1 MEVLNVCEEVLKW
14 LDFNVEVE
22 KLEYESK
29 LKMVQDMCSLMMI
42 KFYGYQKGVESI
54 GGGFKVEEVD

>member
-1 MEVLNVCEEVLKW
+1 MEVLNVCEEVFKW

-42 KFYGYQKGVESI
+42 KFYGDQKGESI

>member
-1 MEVLNVCEEVLKW
+1 MEYYVYGVCSVVEEEKGKLEFLEKMEVLNVCEEVFKW

-29 LKMVQDMCSLMMI
+29 LKMV
-42 KFYGYQKGVESI
+42 
-54 GGGFKVEEVD
+54 